1 MFGNVAHH
9 ALIQSLEQGHPFL
22 ETFAEVDFA
31 VHSSFCDGFHLIA
44 HTGPYGQF
52 VDDLCFNKRGIHIK
66 ANQTAHTAVHIVLL
80 EREVHAQ

>member
-9 ALIQSLEQGHPFL
+9 AFIQSLEQGHPFL
-22 ETFAEVDFA
+22 ETFAEVNLA
-31 VHSSFCDGFHLIA
+31 THGSFRDGFHLVA

-52 VDDLCFNKRGIHIK
+52 VDNFRFNEGGIHIK
-66 ANQTAHTAVHIVLL
+66 ADESAHTAVHIVLL